1 MMQDDEVK
9 EKNAYSFPIT
19 QRQKKPKGNY
29 HLFLPIIT
37 RSKITRKFV
46 LSQKQIVENFQREE
60 NVDGLLSGFCQR
72 NLLVNFSNFVKS
84 INSKKIQKSK
94 RSLRKMPILMI
105 RKISE
110 KGDKKLR
117 VNGEALP

>member
-84 INSKKIQKSK
+84 INYKENSEVQKILKKNAYFDDSK
-94 RSLRKMPILMI
+94 
-105 RKISE
+105 
-110 KGDKKLR
+110 
-117 VNGEALP
+117 N